1 MVHLNLVD
9 LEKSDIKYK
18 ISRFPDGQQSVQIEG
33 DPIGTDVVIHSR
45 FNSFKD
51 LELIICATQA
61 LKSEGY
67 HNIALHVPY
76 FLGARSDRKF
86 AQGGVNYLKQVV
98 CPIINAQDY
107 AAVIVLDPH
116 SDVLE
121 ACINKFEKVTNEVIV
136 KYALDDLG
144 SKDDIVLVSPD
155 AGAYKKIFDI
165 AQTFEIDKVI
175 TATKVRDI
183 KTGQILHTEIPTL
196 DQHNKLRY
204 VIVDDICDGG
214 RTFIELAKAIKG
226 SRPSAEIYLVVTHGI
241 FSAGL
246 KSLNEYFT
254 KIYTTNSVVDINDSE
269 FSIKNDNELYKVKQF
284 NVF

>member
-1 MVHLNLVD
+1 MTHLNLVD
-9 LEKSDIKYK
+9 LEKSGIKYK
-18 ISRFPDGQQSVQIEG
+18 INKFPDGQQSVQILG
-33 DPIGTDVVIHSR
+33 DQVDTDVVIHSR
-45 FNSFKD
+45 FNSFLD

-61 LKSEGY
+61 LRGEGY

-76 FLGARSDRKF
+76 FLGGRSDRKF
-86 AQGGVNYLKQVV
+86 GAGGVNYLKQVV
-98 CPIINAQDY
+98 CPIINAQNY
-107 AAVIVLDPH
+107 QAVIVLDPH

-121 ACINKFEKVTNEVIV
+121 ACINNFEKVSNEVVV
-136 KYALDDLG
+136 KFALEDLG
-144 SKDDIVLVSPD
+144 ATDDIVLVSPD

-165 AQTFEIDKVI
+165 AQTFEIDKII

-226 SRPSAEIYLVVTHGI
+226 SRPTAEIYLIVTHGI
-241 FSAGL
+241 FSAGYDQL
-246 KSLNEYFT
+246 SEYIT
-254 KIYTTNSVVDINDSE
+254 KIYTTDSIKDINE
-269 FSIKNDNELYKVKQF
+269 PNVLQF

>member
-1 MVHLNLVD
+1 MIHLNLVD

-18 ISRFPDGQQSVQIEG
+18 ISHFPDGQQSVQIEG
-33 DPIGTDVVIHSR
+33 EPVGTDVVIHSR

-121 ACINKFEKVTNEVIV
+121 ACINKFEKVTNEVVV

-204 VIVDDICDGG
+204 VIVDDICDSGKTLK
-214 RTFIELAKAIKG
+214 RFKFEDNVYTATLHYKT
-226 SRPSAEIYLVVTHGI
+226 SAEYEPHFWGKLA
-241 FSAGL
+241 SE
-246 KSLNEYFT
+246 NEWIVYPWEQKDSQTIADYAT
-254 KIYTTNSVVDINDSE
+254 KG
-269 FSIKNDNELYKVKQF
+269 K
-284 NVF
+284 